1 MVVSHGFKLDG
12 IGKWKVMYRK
22 KAEWKVTWKCC
33 RKIVHLRFININ
45 ITTPTSPSCLANP
58 STTTPRLMLPSIS
71 NFQIHHHI
79 HHSPLQQNAINNKHD
94 VVTVTTANLKPI
106 SEAKTRDEKREQF
119 GRIEQ
124 TTIHSDSHRH
134 CVLVRPLLHPRNPP
148 RLQNR
153 PKTTTHSHPPSTRSP
168 PKRRRLRLDPKRRR
182 VRFGALPILLPRRK
196 SHLGR
201 TKTKITEP
209 ARPHF

>member
-1 MVVSHGFKLDG
+1 M
-12 IGKWKVMYRK
+12 
-22 KAEWKVTWKCC
+22 
-33 RKIVHLRFININ
+33 HLRFININ